1 MEVIPIC
8 ELRKSLGKCAS
19 EVRYGG
25 KRFIVTRRK
34 EPLMVCISPE
44 DYKEKFHPYMGREA
58 QTD

>member
-8 ELRKSLGKCAS
+8 ELRKELGKIAS

-34 EPLMVCISPE
+34 EPLMVCVSPE
-44 DYKEKFHPYMGREA
+44 DYKEKFEKED